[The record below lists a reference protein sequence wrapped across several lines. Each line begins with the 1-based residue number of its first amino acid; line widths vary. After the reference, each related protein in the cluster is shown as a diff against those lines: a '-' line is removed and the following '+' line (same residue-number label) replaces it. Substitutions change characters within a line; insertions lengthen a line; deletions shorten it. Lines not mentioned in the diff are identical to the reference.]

1 MTSGEI
7 KKQER
12 KTEYIGFTL
21 PSEKRRQLEE
31 IANRNDRSLAA
42 QVRILISQAM
52 EAFES

>member
-31 IANRNDRSLAA
+31 IASRNDRSLAA

-52 EAFES
+52 EAAK